1 MNFDCEHA
9 QLNNRTL
16 IISES
21 QLLIDRMKTLFSS
34 KGWLTESMSTHLII
48 GQESSSA
55 KDYCCVIF
63 VIDDNFHKL
72 FGGLINEMSAFI
84 RNASAH
90 TSVYLLFE
98 HDNDAAFSTWLT
110 HIKKTF
116 KSVTDQSGMHNAIQ
130 NIICSESCMPQEP
143 IFSVVHTHP

>member
-1 MNFDCEHA
+1 MNFDCKHA

-34 KGWLTESMSTHLII
+34 KGWLTESMSAHLII
-48 GQESSSA
+48 GQGSSSA

-63 VIDDNFHKL
+63 VIDNNFRKL
-72 FGGLINEMSAFI
+72 FGGLITEMSAFI
-84 RNASAH
+84 RNASTH
-90 TSVYLLFE
+90 TPVYLLFE
-98 HDNDAAFSTWLT
+98 HDDDAAFSTWLT

-130 NIICSESCMPQEP
+130 NIICSESRMPQEP
-143 IFSVVHTHP
+143 IFSVVHTHR

>member
-1 MNFDCEHA
+1 MNFDCKHA

-21 QLLIDRMKTLFSS
+21 QLLIDRMKTLFSI
-34 KGWLTESMSTHLII
+34 KGWLTESMSAHLII
-48 GQESSSA
+48 GQGSSSA

-63 VIDDNFHKL
+63 VIDNNFRKL
-72 FGGLINEMSAFI
+72 FGGLITEMSAFI

-90 TSVYLLFE
+90 TPVYLLFE
-98 HDNDAAFSTWLT
+98 HDDDAAFSTWLT

-130 NIICSESCMPQEP
+130 NIICSESRMPQEP
-143 IFSVVHTHP
+143 IFSAVRTNR

>member
-1 MNFDCEHA
+1 MNFDCKHA

-34 KGWLTESMSTHLII
+34 KGWLTESMSAHLII
-48 GQESSSA
+48 GQGSSSA

-63 VIDDNFHKL
+63 VIDNNFRKL
-72 FGGLINEMSAFI
+72 FGGLITEMSAFI

-90 TSVYLLFE
+90 TPVYLLFE
-98 HDNDAAFSTWLT
+98 HDDDAAFSTWLT

-130 NIICSESCMPQEP
+130 NIICSESRMPQEP
-143 IFSVVHTHP
+143 IFSVVHTHR